1 MLYYVMSISNWDNPG
16 AHQEW
21 TEEDE
26 RHKVE
31 VGKLAATIWIYI
43 PWLEVTVLTPKTRQ
57 HDLMPCLTR
66 CTPSNI
72 QKDYFTYPELNDLKR
87 DWGMHGNVYY
97 RFTELHI
104 KAPKEK
110 HKSLYKGPEVVMLV
124 DGTVSNFFNCNI
136 PKQLSNTMILLKVKT
151 RRWLLIAKHLVFFA
165 TKTYRNKDYK

>member
-1 MLYYVMSISNWDNPG
+1 MSISNWDNPG

-31 VGKLAATIWIYI
+31 VGKLAATIWICI
-43 PWLEVTVLTPKTRQ
+43 PWLGVTFLTPKTRQ
-57 HDLMPCLTR
+57 HDLVPCLTR

-124 DGTVSNFFNCNI
+124 DGTVSNFVNCNI

-151 RRWLLIAKHLVFFA
+151 RRWFLFAKHLVFFA